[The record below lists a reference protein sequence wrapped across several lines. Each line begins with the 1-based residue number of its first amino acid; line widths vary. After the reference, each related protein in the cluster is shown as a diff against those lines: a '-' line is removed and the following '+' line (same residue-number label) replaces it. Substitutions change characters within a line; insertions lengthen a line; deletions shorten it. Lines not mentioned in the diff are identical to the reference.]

1 MADSVEHCPFLNRSD
16 ERCSENFN
24 IDHLQYAFRFCFG
37 RYKACPA
44 YTQLLVERMARRGET
59 AERLRSLVTDVN
71 HGNDAADRLVQ
82 VTVCARHA
90 QHAAGAS

>member
-44 YTQLLVERMARRGET
+44 YTQAARRADGSP
-59 AERLRSLVTDVN
+59 RGDGR
-71 HGNDAADRLVQ
+71 AAAV
-82 VTVCARHA
+82 
-90 QHAAGAS
+90 AGD